1 MAHVSAK
8 GSFRELAQDLMA
20 AYPAIAHEWRDV
32 PSAVAGDRTDL
43 VCAGKTP
50 REVWVTLREDSIAV
64 GAGDRHTD
72 FESFGRKI
80 SVDQIA
86 KEAFA
91 EFVKL
96 LRDNGHL
103 GSR

>member
-1 MAHVSAK
+1 MAHVSVK
-8 GSFRELAQDLMA
+8 RSFRELAQELMA
-20 AYPAIAHEWRDV
+20 ANPAIAHEWCDV

-43 VCAGKTP
+43 ICGGKTP
-50 REVWVTLREDSIAV
+50 REVWVSLRDDSIAV
-64 GAGDRHTD
+64 GAGSRHTD

-96 LRDNGHL
+96 LRDNGHV
-103 GSR
+103 GPR